1 MELVRFPSAMDNW
14 LGCQSQSDRKSQDE
28 NDSRFHQ
35 TFESSSQQCYNQTTR
50 LGKLSGGN
58 IQVFN
63 GFQEE
68 GLDPDLRELC
78 EIILSDDD
86 YSSNDWNHTK
96 DMGSDECILF
106 VDMKSKLS
114 ENNQRLISEDCVSSM
129 HSCGSLDSPLNFMDG
144 LGFDDTYRCDF
155 KRNRSTLNGMMPTA
169 LTATHSTSNTDDTVP
184 AATAINGNENSLSP
198 SELQRVFDDLVS
210 RPTDPIGKFLK
221 ETNLTAEEAI
231 QLNIQHHLLYAPKKQ
246 RTKYGK
252 RVALTAD
259 ERAALCRQRNREHA
273 KATRLRRKLFKQITA
288 ARRCNEATQLSHLH

>member
-1 MELVRFPSAMDNW
+1 MDNW

-106 VDMKSKLS
+106 AAP
-114 ENNQRLISEDCVSSM
+114 
-129 HSCGSLDSPLNFMDG
+129 LDSPLNFMDG

-273 KATRLRRKLFKQITA
+273 KATRL
-288 ARRCNEATQLSHLH
+288 